1 MKGFLSLYKE
11 ELFGSLTFI
20 TVIAGGSALLYFG
33 SGGTEETVTVSP
45 FLFMC
50 DEYSIY
56 SLPALAV
63 IPAVFAGMLLKAR
76 SSVFFDFLLTVPY
89 LALIFIIQ
97 TFLPI
102 LFIRWSVPDILLIA
116 TIPMW
121 IVLTRGINSL
131 YFKKLY
137 PDCQEPGEEIRYP
150 LGMMRLIIVF
160 FSSALLLRSGQDF
173 KEYVIKKYQITVQGK
188 IIEVKDGWLK
198 YEYEAVGKT
207 FSGSVSKK
215 NFRFLNKQG
224 ETVTVRYSSK
234 YPEYSVLFSRL
245 REQYNR

>member
-11 ELFGSLTFI
+11 ELLGSLTFV
-20 TVIAGGSALLYFG
+20 TVIAGGSALAYFG
-33 SGGTEETVTVSP
+33 SGGTKETASASP
-45 FLFMC
+45 VLFMC

-56 SLPALAV
+56 SLPALAI
-63 IPAVFAGMLLKAR
+63 IPAVFVGMLLKTR

-89 LALIFIIQ
+89 LVLFFIIQ

-102 LFIRWSVPDILLIA
+102 LFIRWSVPEILLIA

-121 IVLTRGINSL
+121 IILTRGINSL

-137 PDCQEPGEEIRYP
+137 PDRKKPGDEIRYP
-150 LGMMRLIIVF
+150 LGMMRLIIAF
-160 FSSALLLRSGQDF
+160 FSSAYLLQSGQDF

-188 IIEVKDGWLK
+188 IIEVKDGLLK
-198 YEYEAVGKT
+198 YEYEADGKT

-215 NFRFLNKQG
+215 NFRFLNRQG
-224 ETVTVRYSSK
+224 ESVAVRYSSK
-234 YPEYSVLFSRL
+234 YPEYSIVVTRL